1 MNTESLSTLK
11 IHKLTEAQYL
21 RELEAGNI
29 DENALYLTPD
39 EEYNLSNYA
48 TKEYVNNA
56 INAPNKEI
64 ILTSST
70 YGSNKKFKITIGDDG
85 VLIATEIV

>member
-1 MNTESLSTLK
+1 MNTENLSALK

-56 INAPNKEI
+56 IDTPKTEFVLA
-64 ILTSST
+64 SST
-70 YGSNKKFKITIGDDG
+70 YGSNKQFKITIGDDG
-85 VLIATEIV
+85 VLTATEII